1 MSFFNASI
9 LKKLLLLFATLVVLH
24 YSKAFLMPLTIG
36 GIIATLFLP
45 FCNWME
51 AKKIPRGLTAFF
63 SLLLII
69 LLVSAILFLIGWKIS
84 SLASDLDSIKLK
96 AIEKFNAFQN
106 YLLVN
111 FGIALEKQSQIFATE
126 QPSYSNIAQKVAGS
140 LQYLFINA
148 ILILAYIF
156 FLLFYRGHLK
166 QFILKLSPA
175 EERANTEDILYRTAK
190 VSQNYL
196 FGLGKMISLLWVLYS
211 VGFGILGVDNFVFFA
226 VVCGFLEIIPFVGN
240 ITGTTLTVFVSA
252 INGASAAQLFG
263 IVAVYGTVQFIQG
276 WFLEPLILGPQVK
289 INPLFTIVAL
299 LLGEMVWGIPGIIV
313 AIPAIAMLKI
323 TCDNV
328 ESLKPYGF
336 LIGDVDNGKKR
347 IGILRRLNIFKPKD

>member
-1 MSFFNASI
+1 MSFFNTSI
-9 LKKLLLLFATLVVLH
+9 LKKLLLFFATLVVLH
-24 YSKAFLMPLTIG
+24 YSKEFLMPLAIG

-45 FCNWME
+45 FCNMLE
-51 AKKIPRGLTAFF
+51 AKKIPRGITALF

-69 LLVSAILFLIGWKIS
+69 FAVTAVLYVIGWKIS

-96 AIEKFNAFQN
+96 AIQKFDAIQN

-111 FGIALEKQSQIFATE
+111 FGIALEKQSEIFAAE
-126 QPSYSNIAQKVAGS
+126 QASVSGMVQVVAGS
-140 LQYLFINA
+140 LQSLFINA

-156 FLLFYRGHLK
+156 FLLLYRGHLK
-166 QFILKLSPA
+166 QFILKLSPV
-175 EERANTEDILYRTAK
+175 EEREKTEDILYRTAK

-196 FGLGKMISLLWVLYS
+196 FGLGKMIVLLWVLYS
-211 VGFGILGVDNFVFFA
+211 IGFGIIGVDNFVFFA
-226 VVCGFLEIIPFVGN
+226 IVCGFLEIIPFVGN
-240 ITGTTLTVFVSA
+240 ITGTGLTVLVSA
-252 INGASAAQLFG
+252 INGANGAQLLG
-263 IVAVYGTVQFIQG
+263 IIAVYGTVQFIQG

-289 INPLFTIVAL
+289 INPLFTIIAL

-336 LIGDVDNGKKR
+336 LIGDIDNGKKR
-347 IGILRRLNIFKPKD
+347 IGILKRLKF